1 MLQYHNKEFII
12 EKYTFYDGRRR
23 QSNTIQVFFLHF
35 IFIVWKNEIIHEK
48 RKKNQKK
55 NTIKKTPIQVHARQ
69 TLHNKTEKIRK
80 KYQNIKYTLK
90 KNLKW

>member
-1 MLQYHNKEFII
+1 M
-12 EKYTFYDGRRR
+12 
-23 QSNTIQVFFLHF
+23 
-35 IFIVWKNEIIHEK
+35 EK
-48 RKKNQKK
+48 RKRNHTRKTKEKSKK
-55 NTIKKTPIQVHARQ
+55 EYNKKTPIQVHARQ